1 MPMPV
6 ERRLQYAQ
14 CDGMVGELLK
24 EEEERLKESEEREES
39 QEVPQVVHE
48 EEQKANCFGSRFR
61 SENLSVERE
70 LEVNEAGCLRKSAVA
85 SRRNSTFFNFMERPL
100 EKDYAEEVALVNLE
114 EAEQDQEAKLTTR
127 QHHDIKVEELEAPGE
142 QDAEMEVIQINSQQ
156 PDDQNGQQ
164 EGPTEKSAPKLEE
177 LQAHIEEQDVQ
188 MDELKPENEMNSEP
202 EQPPE
207 VETVEQAQSQEY
219 QVGEKNL
226 RPRRQPNRGD
236 FQETNQSVYHQALPA
251 INDDQLEDINK
262 QLERQF
268 RKIYELKK
276 NKGKSKMFLTEKDY
290 NFEKL
295 GSKGEFPRDL
305 INFEER
311 RRE

>member
-1 MPMPV
+1 
-6 ERRLQYAQ
+6 
-14 CDGMVGELLK
+14 
-24 EEEERLKESEEREES
+24 
-39 QEVPQVVHE
+39 
-48 EEQKANCFGSRFR
+48 
-61 SENLSVERE
+61 
-70 LEVNEAGCLRKSAVA
+70 
-85 SRRNSTFFNFMERPL
+85 MERPL
-100 EKDYAEEVALVNLE
+100 DRDYAEEVALVDLE

-142 QDAEMEVIQINSQQ
+142 QDAEIEVIQTNSHQ
-156 PDDQNGQQ
+156 PDGQNGQQ
-164 EGPTEKSAPKLEE
+164 EGPAEKSEPELEE

-188 MDELKPENEMNSEP
+188 MDEANPEDEMNSEP

-268 RKIYELKK
+268 RKIDELKK

-311 RRE
+311 RREQEIEKRIDQLLKKKDDIINQLTQRSRGQGIQEDQKGVQNDEGQQMEAGRRQRTEHGQAES

>member
-1 MPMPV
+1 
-6 ERRLQYAQ
+6 
-14 CDGMVGELLK
+14 
-24 EEEERLKESEEREES
+24 
-39 QEVPQVVHE
+39 
-48 EEQKANCFGSRFR
+48 
-61 SENLSVERE
+61 
-70 LEVNEAGCLRKSAVA
+70 
-85 SRRNSTFFNFMERPL
+85 
-100 EKDYAEEVALVNLE
+100 
-114 EAEQDQEAKLTTR
+114 
-127 QHHDIKVEELEAPGE
+127 
-142 QDAEMEVIQINSQQ
+142 
-156 PDDQNGQQ
+156 
-164 EGPTEKSAPKLEE
+164 LEE

-188 MDELKPENEMNSEP
+188 MDEANPENEMNSEP

-236 FQETNQSVYHQALPA
+236 FQETNQSVYHHINNNKALPA

-268 RKIYELKK
+268 RKIDELKK

>member
-1 MPMPV
+1 
-6 ERRLQYAQ
+6 
-14 CDGMVGELLK
+14 
-24 EEEERLKESEEREES
+24 
-39 QEVPQVVHE
+39 
-48 EEQKANCFGSRFR
+48 
-61 SENLSVERE
+61 
-70 LEVNEAGCLRKSAVA
+70 
-85 SRRNSTFFNFMERPL
+85 
-100 EKDYAEEVALVNLE
+100 
-114 EAEQDQEAKLTTR
+114 
-127 QHHDIKVEELEAPGE
+127 
-142 QDAEMEVIQINSQQ
+142 MEVIQIDSQQ
-156 PDDQNGQQ
+156 PDGQNGQQ
-164 EGPTEKSAPKLEE
+164 EGPTEKPAPKLEE

-188 MDELKPENEMNSEP
+188 MDELNPENEMNSEP

-236 FQETNQSVYHQALPA
+236 FQETNQSAYHQALPA

-268 RKIYELKK
+268 RKIDELKK
-276 NKGKSKMFLTEKDY
+276 NKSKSKMFLTEKDY